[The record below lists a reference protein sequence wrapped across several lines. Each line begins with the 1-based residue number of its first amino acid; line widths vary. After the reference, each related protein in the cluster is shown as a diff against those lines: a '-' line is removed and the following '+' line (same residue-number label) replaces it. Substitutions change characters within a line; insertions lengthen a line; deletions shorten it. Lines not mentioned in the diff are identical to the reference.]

1 VLSTCEALGLI
12 PSTQHQKSNQPNKKT
27 TKEEKIRYFN
37 GIKLTKYSKM
47 KDFTLHTIDKIIR
60 KQIIG

>member
-1 VLSTCEALGLI
+1 LI